1 MEINRGQIHAFA
13 VVLIIEVSGEPLC
26 ATRYDTAHGRPH
38 RDILGIEMGLISK
51 DWLVDLTNKDALNYA
66 ITDLKRNYET
76 YIQFFLS
83 R

>member
-1 MEINRGQIHAFA
+1 
-13 VVLIIEVSGEPLC
+13 
-26 ATRYDTAHGRPH
+26 
-38 RDILGIEMGLISK
+38 MGLISK
-51 DWLVDLTNKDALNYA
+51 DWLVDLMNKDALNYA